1 MQSAEKQLRRV
12 NRTTLLEIIVEQ
24 KKQIEDLQARL
35 DAAEKRLATRN
46 VTVDL
51 QNIESWD
58 AAAQFLKQA
67 CSADEA
73 EETWL

>member
-1 MQSAEKQLRRV
+1 M

-58 AAAQFLKQA
+58 VAAQFLKQA